1 MPYATNTVDGV
12 RTWFEDDGG
21 EGPDVIFYPGFTE
34 PLAVARANPLVS
46 ALEGRCRRIFADHRG
61 HGRSERPHEPD
72 AYALPTRAADVVGV
86 LDALRVGRAHFVGF
100 SWGARLGFA
109 FGEHAPERAASLV
122 LCGNQPYAWRT
133 DLPLVASFSAAL
145 ADARAGDMARFI
157 ARFEELLDFRFP
169 DDVRASLLEN
179 DALALDAAWQSA
191 MREGPVSPDLAR
203 WRIPCLIYA
212 GALDDMHDDARRGAA
227 EIPTATFISLEGH
240 THVSAES
247 EVAAVLPHV
256 VRQLGLA

>member
-34 PLAVARANPLVS
+34 PLAVARGNPLVS
-46 ALEGRCRRIFADHRG
+46 ELEGRCRRIFADHRG
-61 HGRSERPHEPD
+61 HGRSDRPHEPD

-86 LDALRVGRAHFVGF
+86 LDALRVEKAHFVGF

-145 ADARAGDMARFI
+145 ADARDGDMARFI
-157 ARFEELLDFRFP
+157 DRFEELLGYRFP
-169 DDVRASLLEN
+169 DDLRASLLEN
-179 DALALDAAWQSA
+179 DALALDAA
-191 MREGPVSPDLAR
+191 MREGAVSPNLAK
-203 WRIPCLIYA
+203 WRVPCLIYA
-212 GALDDMHDDARRGAA
+212 GVLDDMHDDARRGAA
-227 EIPTATFISLEGH
+227 EIPTATFISLENH
-240 THVSAES
+240 THASAES
-247 EVAAVLPHV
+247 EVDAVLPHLL
-256 VRQLGLA
+256 RQLGLA